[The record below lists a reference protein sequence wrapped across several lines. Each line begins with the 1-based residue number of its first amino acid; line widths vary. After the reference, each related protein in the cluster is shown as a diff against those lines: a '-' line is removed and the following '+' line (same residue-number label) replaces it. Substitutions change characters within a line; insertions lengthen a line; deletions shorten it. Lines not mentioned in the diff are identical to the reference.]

1 MTRADGLRAPRLVPP
16 VLLACTILSGCVPD
30 PGRAE
35 RLDAEYLRIVAAEDS
50 RPEGGRELQTLVDG
64 TEHHLAFIRHASVR
78 ALGRLE
84 RIELARYIEPRLD
97 DPAALVRRSAANAL
111 AQAYHRAEDAA
122 PAAQALRERVDAERD
137 PAIRGAIA
145 RSLGRLALDPRSR
158 REVADILVDISRNG
172 EEDAPPATLVGVALG
187 LESMVRR
194 HPEAGV
200 SARVAERLFELARY
214 PTTLADDPVPA
225 RIRGL
230 ALHTLGIARRLTV
243 PMILVALQ
251 DDEPQ
256 PPAAAARYIDVAPPA
271 QRPEVLRRVIGHPL
285 LPTVVEG
292 YLRLQTASMTR
303 QNCQYLT
310 VGARS
315 ALTDEIRAPD
325 AIGVL
330 AVDALDRPC
339 PDLEA
344 QRDLLTDVAQAVD
357 AEGTPWQAAS
367 RALVSLAT
375 VAPDRAATILPDHI
389 EHDDPFIRGY
399 TARAATVLGDR
410 DVLRSLMSDAS
421 PNVRTVAAS
430 GLFALDGHAV
440 DTLLAEQLR
449 SDDPQL
455 LLTAAELLEGTPA
468 PDAVAEVALDAF
480 VRISAAER
488 ETWRDPRRALLALL
502 GDVGGPEMAS
512 ALEPYLED
520 YDPVVAGDVADLLTE
535 WTGRPYEAAPR
546 ALPAAPLPT
555 VDELRAMDGAHVLL
569 HMEDGGTIDIELHP
583 HLATTNAYRFQRL
596 VREGYFDG
604 LTFHRWAP
612 NFVIQGG
619 SPGANEYQGAPA
631 FSRDEVGLR
640 PHWRGTVGISTRG
653 HDTGD
658 AQIFINL
665 LDNVRLDHTYTIVG
679 TVVDGMNVVDT
690 VLEGDVIERAEVVTS
705 R

>member
-1 MTRADGLRAPRLVPP
+1 MV
-16 VLLACTILSGCVPD
+16 VSGCVPD

-35 RLDAEYLRIVAAEDS
+35 RLDAEYLRIVAAEDV

-64 TEHHLAFIRHASVR
+64 TGHPLAFIRHASVR

-84 RIELARYIEPRLD
+84 RPELARHIEPLLD
-97 DPAALVRRSAANAL
+97 DPAALVRRSAVNAL
-111 AQAYHRAEDAA
+111 AQVYHRAENAG

-137 PAIRGAIA
+137 PAVRGTIA
-145 RSLGRLALDPRSR
+145 RSLGRLALDARSR
-158 REVADILVDISRNG
+158 REVADVLVDMSRDG
-172 EEDAPPATLVGVALG
+172 EEDAPPGTLVGVALG

-200 SARVAERLFELARY
+200 SSRVAERLSELARHR
-214 PTTLADDPVPA
+214 TTRADDPVPA

-230 ALHTLGIARRLTV
+230 ALNTLGIARRLTV
-243 PMILVALQ
+243 PMIFVALQ

-256 PPAAAARYIDVAPPA
+256 PPATAARYIDVAPPA
-271 QRPEVLRRVIGHPL
+271 QRPELVRRVIGHPL

-303 QNCQYLT
+303 QTCRYLT

-330 AVDALDRPC
+330 AVDALDRAC
-339 PDLEA
+339 TNVEA
-344 QRDLLTDVAQAVD
+344 QSDLLAEIAQAMD
-357 AEGTPWQAAS
+357 FEETPWQAAS
-367 RALVSLAT
+367 QALVSLAA
-375 VAPDRAATILPDHI
+375 VAPDRAATILPDHV
-389 EHDDPFIRGY
+389 EHENPFIRGY
-399 TARAATVLGDR
+399 AARAATVLGDR
-410 DVLRSLMSDAS
+410 DVLRSLMSDPS
-421 PNVRTVAAS
+421 PNVRTAAAS
-430 GLFALDGHAV
+430 GLFALDGHGV
-440 DTLLAEQLR
+440 DALLVEQLR

-455 LLTAAELLEGTPA
+455 LLTVAELLEGTPA

-488 ETWRDPRRALLALL
+488 ETWRDPRRALLVLL
-502 GDVGGPEMAS
+502 GDVGGPEMSS

-520 YDPVVAGDVADLLTE
+520 YDHVVAGDVADLLTE
-535 WTGRPYEAAPR
+535 WTGRPYEATPR
-546 ALPAAPLPT
+546 PLPPAGLPT

-569 HMEDGGTIDIELHP
+569 HMEGGGTIDIELHP
-583 HLATTNAYRFQRL
+583 YLATTNAYRFQRL

-604 LTFHRWAP
+604 LAFHRWAP

-619 SPGANEYQGAPA
+619 SPAANEYQGAA
-631 FSRDEVGLR
+631 AYTRDEVGLH

-665 LDNVRLDHTYTIVG
+665 LDNVRLDHTYTVVG
-679 TVVDGMNVVDT
+679 TVVDGMDVVDT
-690 VLEGDVIERAEVVTS
+690 ALEGDVIERAEVVTS